1 MNNTPFFIADGEA
14 LVAVSGSAEASAAAA
29 APAEAA
35 PAAQAT
41 QTAQETATETG
52 APAGAPKP
60 QPQSPGWMQLLP
72 FVIIFALFYF
82 MMIRPQQRKEKER
95 RRMIEELRAG
105 AKIVFAGGIV
115 GTIAEATEK
124 TFVVETTDGKMEIL
138 RSCVQGVLGAE
149 AAK

>member
-14 LVAVSGSAEASAAAA
+14 LVAVSGSAEASAA
-29 APAEAA
+29 PAEAA
-35 PAAQAT
+35 PAAQ
-41 QTAQETATETG
+41 ETAAAETG

>member
-35 PAAQAT
+35 PAAQ
-41 QTAQETATETG
+41 ETAAAETG

-60 QPQSPGWMQLLP
+60 QPSAPGWTQLLP

>member
-1 MNNTPFFIADGEA
+1 MNNTPFFIADGETIVTVPA
-14 LVAVSGSAEASAAAA
+14 TAAAA
-29 APAEAA
+29 EAA
-35 PAAQAT
+35 APQAAQQTAAESATPAAQ
-41 QTAQETATETG
+41 QPTG
-52 APAGAPKP
+52 EAAGRP
-60 QPQSPGWMQLLP
+60 QPQQPSPGWMNLLP
-72 FVIIFALFYF
+72 FVLIFALFYF

-95 RRMIEELRAG
+95 RKMIEELRAG

-138 RSCVQGVLGAE
+138 RSCVQGVVEAE

>member
-14 LVAVSGSAEASAAAA
+14 LVAVSGSAEAAAAAA

-35 PAAQAT
+35 PAAQ
-41 QTAQETATETG
+41 
-52 APAGAPKP
+52 
-60 QPQSPGWMQLLP
+60 
-72 FVIIFALFYF
+72 
-82 MMIRPQQRKEKER
+82 EKR

>member
-14 LVAVSGSAEASAAAA
+14 LVAVSGSAEASAA
-29 APAEAA
+29 PAEAA
-35 PAAQAT
+35 PAAQ
-41 QTAQETATETG
+41 ETAAETG